1 MGGIISPKDNY
12 SWETY
17 KWSLLSKYNS
27 SDGIK
32 TLESSDDAATVRWG
46 ANCRIPTRSE
56 FEELR
61 DECTWAWTSNYNGAS
76 GFIITGINGKSIFLP
91 ASGCRSYYSLGDCD
105 KKGCYWLRS
114 ISSYSFDCAD
124 GFVFD
129 TGGGGVS
136 ICRRYLGFSVR
147 PVTRL

>member
-12 SWETY
+12 SWGTY

-91 ASGCRSYYSLGDCD
+91 ASGCRSSYSLDDCD
-105 KKGCYWLRS
+105 KEGCYWLRS